1 MAHTSESPPMADQSD
16 MFPSGLWKGLQSPL
30 TLALVCCGGIGA
42 LLFTVTYLIEG
53 FTRPSYDAWKQ
64 AIAALSLG
72 PNGWVQQVNFIVY
85 GVLLLLSAVGWY
97 RFLTPGRGAIWFPVL
112 QGISGLCLISIG
124 VVSVLTPLHT
134 ILAWVLILTLAAG
147 CFAFAQYA
155 LNAHSRGWLAY
166 SLITGLLILIFWG
179 SFWSGTFVGLVP
191 LAGLAERLSAGSHA
205 LWLCV
210 LVATLLF
217 SRPRQRISSSTPK

>member
-1 MAHTSESPPMADQSD
+1 MGD
-16 MFPSGLWKGLQSPL
+16 
-30 TLALVCCGGIGA
+30 GA

-53 FTRPSYDAWKQ
+53 FTRPRDDAWKQ

-72 PNGWVQQVNFIVY
+72 LNGWVQQVNFIVY
-85 GVLLLLSAVGWY
+85 GVLLMLSAVGWY

-134 ILAWVLILTLAAG
+134 ILARVLILPG
-147 CFAFAQYA
+147 CGLFAFAQYA

-166 SLITGLLILIFWG
+166 SLITGLLILIFW
-179 SFWSGTFVGLVP
+179 VVLVRHVCRSDTASWAGGAPVSRESRP
-191 LAGLAERLSAGSHA
+191 LAVCTRSDA
-205 LWLCV
+205 LV
-210 LVATLLF
+210 LQTAPAHL
-217 SRPRQRISSSTPK
+217 QQYA